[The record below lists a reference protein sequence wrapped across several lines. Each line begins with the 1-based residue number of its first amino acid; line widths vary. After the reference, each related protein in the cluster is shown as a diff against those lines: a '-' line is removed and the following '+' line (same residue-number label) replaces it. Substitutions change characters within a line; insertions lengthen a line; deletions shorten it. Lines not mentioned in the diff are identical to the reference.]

1 MIVIGTSVCYLMK
14 AIAFHQCYLATVI
27 TASMI
32 GFYFMIFLIVVF
44 TTQREWHQVQ
54 VGPRRLCS

>member
-1 MIVIGTSVCYLMK
+1 MIVIGTSVCYLVK

-32 GFYFMIFLIVVF
+32 GYYFMMFFLTVVF
-44 TTQREWHQVQ
+44 TT
-54 VGPRRLCS
+54 